1 MTDEHPDFEF
11 IDEPFPQ
18 SIKPSIQPVS
28 TPSSFP
34 SSFPSSAPPSNILG
48 SPGYQ
53 PGMTSSSMGFGQDD
67 PLPLPY
73 GYDSSFGNLSTQ
85 YIPGSYSQG
94 SYSPVSYSQRTS
106 RAPPV
111 GSTILSHAGHVG
123 QELNCI
129 DVAHHLTRC
138 PVCSKLHKSSAP
150 LFIGAIIVLLI
161 IILFLGRKFFE

>member
-1 MTDEHPDFEF
+1 
-11 IDEPFPQ
+11 
-18 SIKPSIQPVS
+18 
-28 TPSSFP
+28 
-34 SSFPSSAPPSNILG
+34 
-48 SPGYQ
+48 
-53 PGMTSSSMGFGQDD
+53 MGFGYDD

-73 GYDSSFGNLSTQ
+73 GYNTSVGNLSTQ

-94 SYSPVSYSQRTS
+94 SYPQGSYPQKMR
-106 RAPPV
+106 PPV
-111 GSTILSHAGHVG
+111 GSTMLSHGGHAG